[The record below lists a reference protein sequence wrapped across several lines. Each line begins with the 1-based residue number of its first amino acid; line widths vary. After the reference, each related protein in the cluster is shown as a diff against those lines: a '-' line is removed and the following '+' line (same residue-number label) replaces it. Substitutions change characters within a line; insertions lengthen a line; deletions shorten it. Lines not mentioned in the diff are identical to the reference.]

1 MTKYSRLA
9 AGMLAFIAL
18 IAANASFAQQG
29 ATLRV
34 KGQITHIE
42 GDMLW
47 VKTPEGKILHIALSK
62 DARIALVVPAKL
74 SDIKPGRF
82 VGTAARPDGD
92 KWRALE
98 VHIFPVGARLGEG
111 HRPWDAEP
119 GATMTNADVT
129 AAVLKKKSG
138 ELTLTTGGQ
147 NFTIEVPPGT
157 PIVAMNPGTRAQVV
171 RGARVAF
178 NQVQSAADG
187 SYTATSMTVTRDPRY
202 PVK

>member
-9 AGMLAFIAL
+9 AGMLALIAL
-18 IAANASFAQQG
+18 LAASASFAQQG
-29 ATLRV
+29 AALRV
-34 KGQITHIE
+34 KGQITHID

-98 VHIFPVGARLGEG
+98 VHIFPVGSRLGEG

-129 AAVLKKKSG
+129 AAVVKKKSG

-187 SYTATSMTVTRDPRY
+187 TYTATSMTVTRDPRY